1 MIPCSVSLPFFF
13 SVSRNGKGLSWK
25 GKDEHKNALMLGGNI
40 QSAIWSINYG
50 NTDVVKP
57 VYACVLASKNTEV

>member
-1 MIPCSVSLPFFF
+1 M
-13 SVSRNGKGLSWK
+13 
-25 GKDEHKNALMLGGNI
+25 MLEGNI

-57 VYACVLASKNTEV
+57 VYACVLASKIKEV